1 MTNSA
6 DEPGDRLS
14 DHDTFM
20 REMVPLAAA
29 FANLSETD
37 VTNDGRRVAK
47 IIQTQSVLRP
57 RS

>member
-14 DHDTFM
+14 IHDPFM
-20 REMVPLAAA
+20 REMVPLAATLGVNA
-29 FANLSETD
+29 VALD
-37 VTNDGRRVAK
+37 RRIAK
-47 IIQTQSVLRP
+47 IIRTQSVLRP